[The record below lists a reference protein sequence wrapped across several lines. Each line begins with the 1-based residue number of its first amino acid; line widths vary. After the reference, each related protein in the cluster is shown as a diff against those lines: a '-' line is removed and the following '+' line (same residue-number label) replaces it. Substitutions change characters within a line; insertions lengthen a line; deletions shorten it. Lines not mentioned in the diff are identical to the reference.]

1 MVSEAIHLT
10 DSATSASLN
19 PQRYYAMEHHRVR
32 PAPPMKTHVMVNG
45 VNHLTDSTVQPPCH
59 SARCLPPVS
68 MTLVFQCDTV
78 PLRCYTVR
86 CLPLVSMTWIFAA
99 VRCATEHRRVRRV
112 PPMKT
117 SVMVS
122 EANHLTDSPLSPIEL
137 HRITVRC
144 LPLVSMTLIFAVT
157 RRAMEHHRVRLA
169 PPMKTYVMVNGVNH
183 LAVAPCNRRAIRR
196 DASRR
201 SA

>member
-1 MVSEAIHLT
+1 MTNHVMVSGANHLI

-68 MTLVFQCDTV
+68 MTLVFQCNTV

-86 CLPLVSMTWIFAA
+86 CLPLVSMTWIFG
-99 VRCATEHRRVRRV
+99 VTQCATEHRRARRA
-112 PPMKT
+112 PPMKPH
-117 SVMVS
+117 VMVS
-122 EANHLTDSPLSPIEL
+122 EANHLTNSTSFS
-137 HRITVRC
+137 T
-144 LPLVSMTLIFAVT
+144 TLQ
-157 RRAMEHHRVRLA
+157 
-169 PPMKTYVMVNGVNH
+169 
-183 LAVAPCNRRAIRR
+183 R
-196 DASRR
+196 DASR
-201 SA
+201 SMP

>member
-1 MVSEAIHLT
+1 
-10 DSATSASLN
+10 
-19 PQRYYAMEHHRVR
+19 
-32 PAPPMKTHVMVNG
+32 MKTHVMVNG
-45 VNHLTDSTVQPPCH
+45 VNHLTDS
-59 SARCLPPVS
+59 
-68 MTLVFQCDTV
+68 
-78 PLRCYTVR
+78 PLSHIELHRIAVR
-86 CLPLVSMTWIFAA
+86 CLPEHALSFAEGVSMTWIFG
-99 VRCATEHRRVRRV
+99 VTRCATEHRRVRRV

-169 PPMKTYVMVNGVNH
+169 PPMKTHVMVSEANH
-183 LAVAPCNRRAIRR
+183 LTNSTSFSTTLQQ
-196 DASRR
+196 DASR
-201 SA
+201 SMP